1 MENTNS
7 PASSLVLT
15 GVNSCLLS
23 EVVHSDLLLS
33 VNKMEK
39 VGMLEE
45 FESKCDF
52 KINQTKKAQ
61 VLLAEGGHL
70 PIGCFFP
77 PPTPHLLPPFS
88 LPLYSFLSSPL
99 PSFFLLL
106 QTTRCS
112 RIPSLLK

>member
-15 GVNSCLLS
+15 GVNSCLLP
-23 EVVHSDLLLS
+23 EVVRSDLLLS

-52 KINQTKKAQ
+52 KNKQKKHKFCLQ
-61 VLLAEGGHL
+61 KEDIYLLGVSS
-70 PIGCFFP
+70 

-112 RIPSLLK
+112 RISSLLK

>member
-23 EVVHSDLLLS
+23 EVVCSDLLLS

-52 KINQTKKAQ
+52 KNKQKKAQ

-77 PPTPHLLPPFS
+77 PNPPPPSSFLPP
-88 LPLYSFLSSPL
+88 PLLLSFLP
-99 PSFFLLL
+99 PSFFFSSF
-106 QTTRCS
+106 TDY
-112 RIPSLLK
+112 

>member
-7 PASSLVLT
+7 PASSLVLI

-23 EVVHSDLLLS
+23 EVVRSDLLLS

-52 KINQTKKAQ
+52 KINQTKKAK

-77 PPTPHLLPPFS
+77 PNPPPPS
-88 LPLYSFLSSPL
+88 SFLPSPL
-99 PSFFLLL
+99 LLSFLPPSFFFSSF
-106 QTTRCS
+106 TEY
-112 RIPSLLK
+112 

>member
-23 EVVHSDLLLS
+23 EVVCSDLLLS

-52 KINQTKKAQ
+52 KNKQKKHKFCLQ
-61 VLLAEGGHL
+61 KEDIYLLGVSS
-70 PIGCFFP
+70 PPNP
-77 PPTPHLLPPFS
+77 PPPSSFLPP
-88 LPLYSFLSSPL
+88 PLLLSFLP
-99 PSFFLLL
+99 PSFFFSSF
-106 QTTRCS
+106 TDY
-112 RIPSLLK
+112 